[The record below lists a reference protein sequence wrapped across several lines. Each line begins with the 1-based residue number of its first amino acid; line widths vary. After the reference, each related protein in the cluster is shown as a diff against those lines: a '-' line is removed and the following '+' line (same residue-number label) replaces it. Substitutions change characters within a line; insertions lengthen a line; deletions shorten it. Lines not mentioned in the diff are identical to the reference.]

1 MANDKGLVGIPGA
14 HPGDR
19 NVSLRACSGL
29 NIHMLSRGDSPEY
42 DFAVLETLSESLVE
56 KRPRALIHVSA
67 TTRPLAAKALQ
78 EYAPDKAKQLQL
90 ARQAESTQAR
100 QLVGQLCVLSYSCIK
115 DAHFVT
121 PCELVVALNVLNV
134 HV

>member
-1 MANDKGLVGIPGA
+1 MASDKGLVGIPGA

-56 KRPRALIHVSA
+56 KHPSRALIHVSA

-100 QLVGQLCVLSYSCIK
+100 QLVEQLCVLSYSCTLR
-115 DAHFVT
+115 D
-121 PCELVVALNVLNV
+121 PL
-134 HV
+134 